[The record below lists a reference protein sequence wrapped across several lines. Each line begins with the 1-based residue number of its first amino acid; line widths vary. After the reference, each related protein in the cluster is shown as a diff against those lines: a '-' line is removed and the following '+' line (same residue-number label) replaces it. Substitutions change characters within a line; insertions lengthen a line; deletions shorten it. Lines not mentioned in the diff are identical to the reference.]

1 MFDPATLINQAIEY
15 LRQDC
20 PCPIYT
26 AFPEEEFSPSGT
38 AVISIPEWSQIN
50 PGLDDYTVNI
60 QLEIYTDLQTDHDG
74 KFIDALQVYFFNKL
88 QQITPQSESFPDIVG
103 VLPMTGKQED
113 SDPLRCRT
121 LILPVVLSF

>member
-1 MFDPATLINQAIEY
+1 MFDPATLINQTLEY

-26 AFPEEEFSPSGT
+26 AFPEEDFTPFGT
-38 AVISIPEWSQIN
+38 AVLTIPDWSQTN
-50 PGLDDYTVNI
+50 PGLDDYTANI
-60 QLEIYTDLQTDHDG
+60 QLEIYTDLQADRDG
-74 KFIDALQVYFFNKL
+74 RFIDALQVCFASKL

>member
-1 MFDPATLINQAIEY
+1 MFDPATLINQTLEY

-26 AFPEEEFSPSGT
+26 AFPEEDFVLFGT
-38 AVISIPEWSQIN
+38 AVLTIPEWSQTN
-50 PGLDDYTVNI
+50 PPLDDYTANI
-60 QLEIYTDLQTDHDG
+60 QLEIYTDLQADRDG

-103 VLPMTGKQED
+103 ILPMTGKQED

>member
-1 MFDPATLINQAIEY
+1 MFDPATLIDQLLNY

-20 PCPIYT
+20 PCPIFT

-38 AVISIPEWSQIN
+38 AVISIPEWSQIT

-74 KFIDALQVYFFNKL
+74 KHADLLQYHFTRKL
-88 QQITPQSESFPDIVG
+88 LEIQPQSEQFPDIVG

-113 SDPLRCRT
+113 SDTLRYSSFV
-121 LILPVVLSF
+121 LPVILSF

>member
-1 MFDPATLINQAIEY
+1 MFNPATLIDQLLDY

-26 AFPEEEFSPSGT
+26 AFPEEDFAPSGT

-60 QLEIYTDLQTDHDG
+60 QLEIYTDLQTDRDG
-74 KFIDALQVYFFNKL
+74 KRADLLQYHFTHKL
-88 QQITPQSESFPDIVG
+88 LEIQPQSEQFPDIVG

-113 SDPLRCRT
+113 SDTLRYRSFV
-121 LILPVVLSF
+121 LPVILSF